1 MTTEAVDGMLRPE
14 YREVKIIRDITFVG
28 YKLTIFLSTLLKIVL
43 GQEKMR
49 VTKCDQELINEF
61 IALGKECENTDG
73 IKKTM
78 GGKTMCANDF
88 YEGMY
93 INSMRFYE
101 TIFYCFLFDIRY
113 SKRARKNRRSIL
125 RVYC

>member
-14 YREVKIIRDITFVG
+14 YREVQIIRDINFVY
-28 YKLTIFLSTLLKIVL
+28 YKLTIFYRLKIVL
-43 GQEKMR
+43 GQEKIR

-78 GGKTMCANDF
+78 GGKTMCSNDF
-88 YEGMY
+88 YEG
-93 INSMRFYE
+93 I
-101 TIFYCFLFDIRY
+101 
-113 SKRARKNRRSIL
+113 
-125 RVYC
+125 